1 MATLSQESITFGKYD
16 GQTLPVMLRDRQYCI
31 WLLKQDW
38 FKTNYPYLYNRVK
51 EYKPLSFFINSNFQL
66 ESKPEAQPFLTS
78 YTFFNLKNPE
88 VEPIEILNSDEKRCY
103 QFYFKIVES
112 LKAQIQSNIEN
123 EEDNPYDITTPNK
136 WLIQFEAE
144 TGLTRDF
151 LKEFLSAYELMNIT
165 SIVEDIKRQG
175 GISYQG
181 ANSFK
186 IAKQRS
192 KEQESWWERVLK
204 SKYGEHIA
212 TQFKF
217 KNCIFDFI
225 NIQTNTIFECKLNLK
240 DFNEEQFE
248 KYKVILNKFRLIYLI
263 STDCVIHI
271 DKKVIYTTDIHRY
284 FLYINALSGNRRLS
298 YLDSLIQGFKIIKV
312 DDITSLFGR
321 R

>member
-1 MATLSQESITFGKYD
+1 MHVAQEESQISQVFGVVD
-16 GQTLPVMLRDRQYCI
+16 VSG
-31 WLLKQDW
+31 
-38 FKTNYPYLYNRVK
+38 F
-51 EYKPLSFFINSNFQL
+51 EFFIKSDFQL
-66 ESKPEAQPFLTS
+66 ESKTESQPFLSS
-78 YTFFNLKNPE
+78 YTFFNLKDPDL
-88 VEPIEILNSDEKRCY
+88 EPIEILSPDEKRCY
-103 QFYFKIVES
+103 QFYFKVVES

-136 WLIQFEAE
+136 WLIQFETE
-144 TGLTRDF
+144 TGLSRDF
-151 LKEFLSAYELMNIT
+151 LKEFLSAYELLNIT

-192 KEQESWWERVLK
+192 KEQESWWEKVLK

-240 DFNEEQFE
+240 DFNVKLKESQ
-248 KYKVILNKFRLIYLI
+248 YVIIPNGII
-263 STDCVIHI
+263 I
-271 DKKVIYTTDIHRY
+271 DKFSKNWDNVKYTNLGVSNFTHQEHSNYMETSKFWKNVFGEKILVFQSAMSRTKEKDIQELGLMDQH
-284 FLYINALSGNRRLS
+284 LN
-298 YLDSLIQGFKIIKV
+298 IK
-312 DDITSLFGR
+312 LPR
-321 R
+321 